1 MCSVFIVAA
10 EAAVLLVGLE
20 TSVDQGEPS
29 APIYRYIPTMG
40 TPCVLTG
47 AKKCQVKH
55 ISYRA

>member
-1 MCSVFIVAA
+1 MAA

-20 TSVDQGEPS
+20 TSGPQLAVDQGEPS

-40 TPCVLTG
+40 THRVLTG